1 MTFLGS
7 VLSITAFLFLGAMI
21 AGSWLCAR
29 LEICERQAMGL
40 QWPEEV
46 H

>member
-7 VLSITAFLFLGAMI
+7 VLSITACLFLGTMI